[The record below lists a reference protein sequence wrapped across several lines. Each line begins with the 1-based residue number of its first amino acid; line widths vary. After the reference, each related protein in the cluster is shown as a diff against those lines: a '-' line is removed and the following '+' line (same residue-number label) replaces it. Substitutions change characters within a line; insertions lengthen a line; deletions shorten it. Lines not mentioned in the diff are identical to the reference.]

1 MAVKNTI
8 APQQKKTNQITEY
21 LANGETIR
29 LSPITIR
36 NYLVSGG
43 GNVSDQEVMMF
54 LSLCRFQHL
63 NPFMREAYLIKYS
76 EKSPAA
82 IVVGKDVFLKR
93 AKRNANYLGKQAG
106 IIVVDKESGV
116 VTEREGEFYLSN
128 EEIIG
133 GWAKIF
139 IKGYEQPEYSAV
151 SFNEYAGRKADGSLN
166 AQWSGKPA
174 TMIRKVALVHA
185 LREAF
190 PEDYQ
195 GLYDQAEIRE
205 VSDIQLDES
214 VVSES
219 EPVQDSEPVKQEA
232 PAAQSA
238 ADALFG

>member
-8 APQQKKTNQITEY
+8 APQAKKPAQVTEY

-29 LSPITIR
+29 LSPTTIR
-36 NYLVSGG
+36 NYLVSGA
-43 GNVSDQEVMMF
+43 GNVTDQEVMMF

-93 AKRNANYLGKQAG
+93 AKRNPDYLGKQAG

-116 VTEREGEFYLSN
+116 VTEREGEFYLPG
-128 EEIIG
+128 EEIVG
-133 GWAKIF
+133 GWAKVYIR
-139 IKGYEQPEYSAV
+139 GYEQPEYSAV
-151 SFNEYAGRKADGSLN
+151 SFAEYAGRKADGNLN
-166 AQWSGKPA
+166 AQWSGRPG

-190 PEDYQ
+190 PDEFQ
-195 GLYDQAEIRE
+195 GLYDQTEIRE
-205 VSDIQLDES
+205 VSDIQLDDTII
-214 VVSES
+214 S
-219 EPVQDSEPVKQEA
+219 EPESA
-232 PAAQSA
+232 PAPAENKVQAAQTV
-238 ADALFG
+238 ADALFE

>member
-8 APQQKKTNQITEY
+8 APQTKKPAQVTEY
-21 LANGETIR
+21 LANGETIK
-29 LSPITIR
+29 LSPQTIR
-36 NYLVSGG
+36 NYLVSGA
-43 GNVSDQEVMMF
+43 GNVTDQEVMMF

-93 AKRNANYLGKQAG
+93 AKRNPDYLGKQAG

-116 VTEREGEFYLSN
+116 VTEREGEFYLPT
-128 EEIIG
+128 EEIVG
-133 GWAKIF
+133 GWAKVYIR
-139 IKGYEQPEYSAV
+139 GYEQPEYSAV

-166 AQWSGKPA
+166 AQWSGRPG

-190 PEDYQ
+190 PEEFR
-195 GLYDQAEIRE
+195 GMYDQAEIRE
-205 VSDIQLDES
+205 VSDIQLDDTII
-214 VVSES
+214 S
-219 EPVQDSEPVKQEA
+219 EPESA
-232 PAAQSA
+232 PAPVENKVQAAQTA
-238 ADALFG
+238 ADALFD